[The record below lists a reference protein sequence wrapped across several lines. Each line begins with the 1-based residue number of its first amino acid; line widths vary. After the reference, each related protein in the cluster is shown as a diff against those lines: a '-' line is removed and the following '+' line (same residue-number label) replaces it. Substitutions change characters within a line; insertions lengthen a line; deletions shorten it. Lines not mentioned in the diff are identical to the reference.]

1 MLNPYDHYPLSKNP
15 PCIWETFAESWEINV
30 LSSNISD
37 CSNHLRKCLL
47 SWVFSWLTLDVI
59 LNFRYCSILKLLW
72 AHKER
77 GRWKRVYTFFF
88 SSLVI
93 LFPHFSKCV
102 LPFLENFLSF
112 SLYIIWLYIN
122 NLRYADDHSFC
133 HRYGRKPRGTKE
145 PLDESEKKL
154 A

>member
-1 MLNPYDHYPLSKNP
+1 VSTQGKGQV
-15 PCIWETFAESWEINV
+15 EESLYI
-30 LSSNISD
+30 
-37 CSNHLRKCLL
+37 
-47 SWVFSWLTLDVI
+47 
-59 LNFRYCSILKLLW
+59 
-72 AHKER
+72 
-77 GRWKRVYTFFF
+77 FF

-122 NLRYADDHSFC
+122 NLRYAGDHSFC